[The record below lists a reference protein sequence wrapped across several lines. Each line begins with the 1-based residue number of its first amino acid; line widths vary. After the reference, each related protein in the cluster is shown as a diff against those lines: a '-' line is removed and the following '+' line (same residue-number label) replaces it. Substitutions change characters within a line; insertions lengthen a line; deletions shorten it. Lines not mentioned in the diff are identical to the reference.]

1 MPLRLKTELNI
12 WDSALKAYDKQNFST
27 SLELFSQ
34 IADSSKILTNM
45 GLIYATIGKH
55 EAAIEHFNAATNL
68 DKFLAIAYFQ
78 CGVSNFL
85 LGRYDAAYAKF
96 QDAYLYLRGNRFIN
110 YEQLGLK
117 FKLFSAEVLFNRG
130 LSQLYLGYA
139 KGMSDLEQARKE
151 KEVIGHEVIDDVIR
165 DRGGQYTVFS
175 VPVGVLYHPSEKKLR
190 NSKVKDY
197 LGKAKLVIG
206 SDLDDI
212 YREFSGV
219 TELKQNSDPS
229 TSSPLESTSN
239 ADPKASLSGTPDR
252 GATASIFRTR
262 SIGPSPTTERSKTI
276 NGPLST
282 ASHLSPIFPHRPRTP
297 GSDAQPQSRQGRA
310 ARFTCLFPVPSLATM
325 CCSIHRSSE

>member
-1 MPLRLKTELNI
+1 MPLPI
-12 WDSALKAYDKQNFST
+12 ST
-27 SLELFSQ
+27 SSLPLH
-34 IADSSKILTNM
+34 I
-45 GLIYATIGKH
+45 
-55 EAAIEHFNAATNL
+55 FNA
-68 DKFLAIAYFQ
+68 
-78 CGVSNFL
+78 
-85 LGRYDAAYAKF
+85 
-96 QDAYLYLRGNRFIN
+96 DAYLYLRGNRFIN

-212 YREFSGV
+212 YTEFSGV

-276 NGPLST
+276 NGVPKTQTGDPDEGADGECGRRRAPRGDFMAPVPIPEPLST

-310 ARFTCLFPVPSLATM
+310 ARFTCFFPVPRYRCTISRSLATM

>member
-1 MPLRLKTELNI
+1 
-12 WDSALKAYDKQNFST
+12 
-27 SLELFSQ
+27 Q

-55 EAAIEHFNAATNL
+55 EAAIEHFDAATSL

-96 QDAYLYLRGNRFIN
+96 QDAYLYLRGNR
-110 YEQLGLK
+110 Y
-117 FKLFSAEVLFNRG
+117 KLFSAEVLFNRG

-139 KGMSDLEQARKE
+139 KGMNDLEQAREE
-151 KEVIGHEVIDDVIR
+151 KEIIGHEVIDDVIR

-175 VPVGVLYHPSEKKLR
+175 VPVGVLYRPSEKKLR

-212 YREFSGV
+212 YTEFSGV
-219 TELKQNSDPS
+219 TELKRNSDPS
-229 TSSPLESTSN
+229 KSSPLESTSN

-252 GATASIFRTR
+252 GATASIFRT
-262 SIGPSPTTERSKTI
+262 
-276 NGPLST
+276 
-282 ASHLSPIFPHRPRTP
+282 HRI
-297 GSDAQPQSRQGRA
+297 SM
-310 ARFTCLFPVPSLATM
+310 L
-325 CCSIHRSSE
+325 